1 MPIKL
6 VFEGMNAEE
15 ILEEIKSLFGHHF
28 VGQVTEVTEKETV
41 IEVDKEVSTPQEPET
56 QRLSMFLNKPTA
68 EKSEKNYTCKDCG
81 TTESG
86 YWRAIT
92 LPHGPLCNAC
102 GQKRA
107 KQKKTGKVPKIEG
120 GPCRTCNTTES
131 SRWLSTTH
139 EDGPQCQTCY
149 NRQWAQNKKRKS
161 EEKKVSEEIDDVPK
175 LSEPEPE
182 TRKRTKHAPKT
193 GHTCRDCGATET
205 SLWRGVKSGTPQC
218 NACYLKERKGGV
230 KTASPSKP
238 KRTRNLTQHKPVKG
252 SRLAQVQKK
261 ETATVADA
269 STNAENESHGAFV
282 PWLIDSLRVSIF
294 SPDGYIVGDLLVQEW
309 YKSQVGNDTSGLKD
323 WEEKNK
329 AGLYSLIGKA
339 FTAFHEMLPT
349 AIITQDT
356 GKTGPM
362 LNVIDPSKVT
372 SSSIP
377 TVAQLQAVLNNE

>member
-41 IEVDKEVSTPQEPET
+41 IEVGKEVSTPQEPET
-56 QRLSMFLNKPTA
+56 QRLSMFLDKPT
-68 EKSEKNYTCKDCG
+68 E
-81 TTESG
+81 
-86 YWRAIT
+86 
-92 LPHGPLCNAC
+92 
-102 GQKRA
+102 
-107 KQKKTGKVPKIEG
+107 KKTGKAPKIKG
-120 GPCRTCNTTES
+120 GPCRTCGTTES
-131 SRWLSTTH
+131 SRWLSLTH

-149 NRQWAQNKKRKS
+149 NREWAQNKKRKS
-161 EEKKVSEEIDDVPK
+161 EEKKVFEEIDDVPK
-175 LSEPEPE
+175 LSEPKPE
-182 TRKRTKHAPKT
+182 TKKKRTKHAPKT

-205 SLWRGVKSGTPQC
+205 SLWRDVKSGAPQC

-230 KTASPSKP
+230 KTTSPSKP
-238 KRTRNLTQHKPVKG
+238 KRTRNLTRHKPVKG

-377 TVAQLQAVLNNE
+377 TVAQLQAVLDNE

>member
-41 IEVDKEVSTPQEPET
+41 IEVDRDVSTPQ
-56 QRLSMFLNKPTA
+56 KPKEDKA
-68 EKSEKNYTCKDCG
+68 AVVKSGNNYTCKDCG
-81 TTESG
+81 TTESN
-86 YWRAIT
+86 YWRAKT

-102 GQKRA
+102 GQKRT
-107 KQKKTGKVPKIEG
+107 KQKKTGKAYQEKG
-120 GPCRTCNTTES
+120 GPCRTCGTTES
-131 SRWLSTTH
+131 SRWLSKTH
-139 EDGPQCQTCY
+139 EDGPQCQSCY
-149 NRQWAQNKKRKS
+149 NREWVQKKKDKQA
-161 EEKKVSEEIDDVPK
+161 EPATEKPSQEIFDDVQVE
-175 LSEPEPE
+175 EPQ
-182 TRKRTKHAPKT
+182 TRKRNKHAPKT

-205 SLWRGVKSGTPQC
+205 SLWRGVKSGAPQC
-218 NACYLKERKGGV
+218 NACYLKERKGA
-230 KTASPSKP
+230 KTVPSKP
-238 KRTRNLTQHKPVKG
+238 KRTRKLTLHKPVKG
-252 SRLAQVQKK
+252 SRLAQVQK
-261 ETATVADA
+261 EESATVADP
-269 STNAENESHGAFV
+269 STTAENESHGAFV

-294 SPDGYIVGDLLVQEW
+294 SPDGYIVGDLLVKEW
-309 YKSQVGNDTSGLKD
+309 YRSQVGNDTSGLKD

-329 AGLYSLIGKA
+329 AGLFGLIGKA

-377 TVAQLQAVLNNE
+377 TVAQLQAVLDNE